1 VAVTDTAAS
10 VVTAVVLTA
19 KVADVWPA
27 ATVTDDG
34 ADADELFHES
44 VTTTPPEGAA
54 LVSVTVPVVW
64 EPPMTD
70 VGLNARDAG
79 AIALMFK
86 PLDTVVPDAV
96 ALMVAEESD
105 VTAVVIAVN
114 VAVV

>member
-10 VVTAVVLTA
+10 VATEVVLTA
-19 KVADVWPA
+19 KVADVCPA
-27 ATVTDDG
+27 ATVIDVG
-34 ADADELFHES
+34 PDAAELFHDNE
-44 VTTTPPEGAA
+44 TTTPPAGAA

-86 PLDTVVPDAV
+86 PFDTVVPDAV